1 MYTRVQIELKI
12 IDNSFMG
19 NIIRKIFAFFVA
31 FIVAGIIVNVGR
43 FLGPFIAGTII
54 GIFDIAPGG
63 PNGARLFEAVGNIV
77 LVFIILPVSI
87 KVYKK
92 IAPSKEF
99 IKKPTPLKK

>member
-1 MYTRVQIELKI
+1 MYTRVQIELEI

-99 IKKPTPLKK
+99 IKKPTPLK

>member
-99 IKKPTPLKK
+99 IKKPTPLK